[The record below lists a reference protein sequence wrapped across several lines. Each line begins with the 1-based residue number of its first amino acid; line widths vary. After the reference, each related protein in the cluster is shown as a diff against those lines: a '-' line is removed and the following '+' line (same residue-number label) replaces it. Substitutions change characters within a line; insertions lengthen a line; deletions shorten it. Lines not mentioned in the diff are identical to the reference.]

1 MVTDIVPVIFR
12 TEVMTEKTKDLYRQ
26 IINQFLV
33 ELKIQPNQ
41 LKGRVEIIAL
51 KFAKDL
57 DMSKFVNLKKLE
69 GATLNKNFTMP
80 FGITEPQLV
89 RCFITDNN
97 NFGLDLQQD
106 FGVISHEMAHWIL
119 IHLRPSQRA
128 KLRNDDRRSGYKK
141 GTTLDVHTQEVHDR
155 VTEGRF
161 YSLIVKGNLVYELTK
176 KQSIIVRCI
185 DLRDFLN

>member
-141 GTTLDVHTQEVHDR
+141 GVVYYLDGGHLRGVLLWNVWDKVDAAR
-155 VTEGRF
+155 D
-161 YSLIVKGNLVYELTK
+161 LIRSVGPKVASQMAGK
-176 KQSIIVRCI
+176 I
-185 DLRDFLN
+185 